1 MATPHKI
8 DIKDY
13 AGPTEVFGSQPLRE
27 TLQKASELLQMNH
40 DNYHIYIHNLGLHN
54 HILHHIL
61 AIVVLGGSTAQLQSA
76 YNLAVDSQRPN
87 RPPDAVRVS
96 DMSSPVHFHKYL
108 GKGKYYD
115 DYFAFFQN
123 EISRN
128 GVPNTV
134 NEFLFKGDDRA
145 EDLFQ
150 RFFSGFLHSPIHL
163 GYAIEFD
170 QPLVAAEALALT
182 AVHDASFG
190 SILALIESSTDE
202 SSTGESL
209 ISIQEKLHG
218 SDCLNRAMDFTH
230 GVSQIRDGF
239 LENSKE
245 EFLRL
250 IGSWKVNQNEMDERT
265 AETLN
270 SACQ

>member
-1 MATPHKI
+1 MATPLKI
-8 DIKDY
+8 NIEHY
-13 AGPTEVFGSQPLRE
+13 AKPTGIFENRTLRTE
-27 TLQKASELLQMNH
+27 TLHKASELLQTNH
-40 DNYHIYIHNLGLHN
+40 DNYHIYIHNLGLHT
-54 HILHHIL
+54 
-61 AIVVLGGSTAQLQSA
+61 IVALGGSAAQLQSA
-76 YNLAVDSQRPN
+76 YDLAIDSQRPT
-87 RPPDAVRVS
+87 RPPDVVRVL
-96 DMSSPVHFHKYL
+96 DMSNPVHFRKYL
-108 GKGKYYD
+108 GRGNYYD

-128 GVPNTV
+128 GVSNTV

-182 AVHDASFG
+182 AVHDAAFG
-190 SILALIESSTDE
+190 SVLALIERSTDK
-202 SSTGESL
+202 SSRESL
-209 ISIQEKLHG
+209 INIQEKLHG
-218 SDCLNRAMDFTH
+218 SDSLNRAMNFAY

-239 LENSKE
+239 LANAKE
-245 EFLRL
+245 EFIQL
-250 IGSWKVNQNEMDERT
+250 IGSWKVNQDDLDEKT

-270 SACQ
+270 SACKES